1 MMHVLRYT
9 LLHIRRRPLQF
20 LCVFVA
26 VSLLGCLL
34 LSVHT
39 SMQVRQT
46 SLDTLVDSSEVW
58 CVIGRV
64 GNARWAASAH
74 HVSQLLQPDAG
85 DFAAFVDAYVT
96 DVRAKA
102 TLNVSPTGMPAEVEA
117 TFLTCWEADDSLRLL
132 DERRL
137 TMVQEYDTSCLRGSE
152 TVCIAGSMVAPLGAS
167 LTFALPENCGG
178 TEITVRVVGTIT
190 DDDSIYLPWT
200 LYESSIPDLY
210 AATPADSVSF
220 RLKDN
225 HLIDAF
231 RQEAA
236 AFYAPEHAS
245 SGEYPSYEHTLV
257 IRDAQFR
264 ENTTAAERN
273 LTMMRMLTPA
283 FLVMALGIGLLLVA
297 LMLRTR
303 RTEYAI
309 LRSMGQSAKFI
320 LLQSV
325 TETLLAAVPG
335 CTFALIVL
343 RSAEIAQ
350 LLPLLIAFVLG
361 GLLPVI
367 RYTTQ
372 PVLHQVKGES

>member
-1 MMHVLRYT
+1 MMHILRYT

-20 LCVFVA
+20 LCFFIAVA
-26 VSLLGCLL
+26 LLGCLL
-34 LSVHT
+34 LSVNA
-39 SMQVRQT
+39 SMQVRQA
-46 SLDTLVDSSEVW
+46 SLDALVSSSEVW

-64 GNARWAASAH
+64 GSSRWAASAH

-85 DFAAFVDAYVT
+85 DFAAFVNAYVT
-96 DVRAKA
+96 DVRAKV
-102 TLNVSPTGMPAEVEA
+102 TLNVYPTGMPAEVEA
-117 TFLTCWEADDSLRLL
+117 VFLTCWDADDSLRLL

-137 TMVQEYDTSCLRGSE
+137 TMEQGYDVSCLRGSE
-152 TVCIAGSMVAPLGAS
+152 PVCIAGSKVAPLGAM
-167 LTFALPENCGG
+167 LTFVLPENCGSA
-178 TEITVRVVGTIT
+178 EITVRVVGTIA

-210 AATPADSVSF
+210 AATPADNVSF

-231 RQEAA
+231 QQEAT
-236 AFYAPEHAS
+236 AFYVPEHAS
-245 SGEYPSYEHTLV
+245 PEEHPGYEHTLV

-283 FLVMALGIGLLLVA
+283 FLVMALGTGLLLAA
-297 LMLRTR
+297 LMLRSR

-309 LRSMGQSAKFI
+309 LRGLGQSAKFI

-335 CTFALIVL
+335 CMLALIVL
-343 RSAEIAQ
+343 RSAEIAR

-361 GLLPVI
+361 SLLPVI
-367 RYTTQ
+367 QYTTQ
-372 PVLHQVKGES
+372 PVLHQVKGET

>member
-26 VSLLGCLL
+26 VALLGCLL
-34 LSVHT
+34 LAVNT
-39 SMQVRQT
+39 SMQVRQA
-46 SLDTLVDSSEVW
+46 SLDVLVNRSEVW
-58 CVIGRV
+58 CIIGRV
-64 GNARWAASAH
+64 GNSRWAASTH
-74 HVSQLLQPDAG
+74 HVSQLLHPDEG
-85 DFAAFVDAYVT
+85 DFAVFVDSYVT

-102 TLNVSPTGMPAEVEA
+102 TLNVLPTGMPAEVEA

-137 TMVQEYDTSCLRGSE
+137 TMAQGYDTSCLRGSE
-152 TVCIAGSMVAPLGAS
+152 TVCIAGSMIAPLGAS
-167 LTFALPENCGG
+167 LTFALPENCGS
-178 TEITVRVVGTIT
+178 TEITVRVVGTIA

-210 AATPADSVSF
+210 AATPADNVSF

-225 HLIDAF
+225 HRIDAF
-231 RQEAA
+231 QQEAA
-236 AFYAPEHAS
+236 AFYAPEHTS
-245 SGEYPSYEHTLV
+245 LGEHLGYEHTLV

-264 ENTTAAERN
+264 ETTTAADRN

-283 FLVMALGIGLLLVA
+283 FLVMALGIGLLLAA

-335 CTFALIVL
+335 CTLALIVL
-343 RSAEIAQ
+343 RSAEIVR

-361 GLLPVI
+361 SLLPVI

>member
-9 LLHIRRRPLQF
+9 LLHIQRRPLQF

-26 VSLLGCLL
+26 VALLGCLL
-34 LSVHT
+34 LSVNT

-64 GNARWAASAH
+64 GNSRWAASAH

-85 DFAAFVDAYVT
+85 DFAAFVDAYIT
-96 DVRAKA
+96 DVRAKV
-102 TLNVSPTGMPAEVEA
+102 TLNIQPTGMPAEVEA
-117 TFLTCWEADDSLRLL
+117 VFLTCWDADDSLRLL

-137 TMVQEYDTSCLRGSE
+137 TTTQGYDTSCLRGSE
-152 TVCIAGSMVAPLGAS
+152 TVCIAGSMIAPLGAS
-167 LTFALPENCGG
+167 LTFVLPENCGG
-178 TEITVRVVGTIT
+178 KEITVRVVGTIT

-231 RQEAA
+231 QQEAA
-236 AFYAPEHAS
+236 AFYASEHAS

-283 FLVMALGIGLLLVA
+283 FLVMALGISLLLAA

-335 CTFALIVL
+335 CTLALIVL
-343 RSAEIAQ
+343 HSAEITQ

-361 GLLPVI
+361 SLLPVI

>member
-1 MMHVLRYT
+1 MMHILRYT
-9 LLHIRRRPLQF
+9 VLHIRRRPLQF
-20 LCVFVA
+20 LCFFIAVA
-26 VSLLGCLL
+26 LLGCLL
-34 LSVHT
+34 LSVNT
-39 SMQVRQT
+39 SMQVRQA
-46 SLDTLVDSSEVW
+46 SLDALVDSSEVW

-64 GNARWAASAH
+64 GNSRWAASSH
-74 HVSQLLQPDAG
+74 HVSQLLHPDEG
-85 DFAAFVDAYVT
+85 DFAVFVDAHVT
-96 DVRAKA
+96 DVRAKV

-137 TMVQEYDTSCLRGSE
+137 TMTKRYDTSCLRGCE
-152 TVCIAGSMVAPLGAS
+152 TVCIAGSMIAPLGAS
-167 LTFALPENCGG
+167 LTFALPENCGS
-178 TEITVRVVGTIT
+178 TEITVRVVGTIA

-200 LYESSIPDLY
+200 LYENSIPDLY

-225 HLIDAF
+225 HQIDTF
-231 RQEAA
+231 QQEAA
-236 AFYAPEHAS
+236 AFYAPEHTS
-245 SGEYPSYEHTLV
+245 LGEHLGYEHTLV

-264 ENTTAAERN
+264 ETTTAAERN
-273 LTMMRMLTPA
+273 LTMMRILTPS
-283 FLVMALGIGLLLVA
+283 FMLMALGSGLLLAA

-309 LRSMGQSAKFI
+309 LRSLGQSAKFI

-325 TETLLAAVPG
+325 TETLLAAVLG
-335 CTFALIVL
+335 CTLALIVL

-361 GLLPVI
+361 SLLPVI

-372 PVLHQVKGES
+372 SVLHQVKGES